1 MGTLPGWMPVLIE
14 KLTWG
19 CSVSPWFIDL
29 ADGKIKERGQKIIY
43 ALWPFMKELP
53 QNIRTV
59 RDALPA
65 EMSAASQLLNRLSD
79 DESKYQ
85 GLFIQQF
92 PLAGVTLAEVESAT
106 VSSVTKNLCDV
117 MTQMCTQRT
126 FAEGIHSIVAAELA
140 ATMYCR
146 ASLPLCER
154 YFEAHTDEYEPGLIN
169 EGLEWVRL
177 HAKTHMRHAIWMK
190 RMLDDLNEDHG
201 EQIPEAAQLVL
212 DATLALWE
220 CPMESI
226 VGARSN

>member
-1 MGTLPGWMPVLIE
+1 MGSLPGWMPVLIE
-14 KLTWG
+14 KLSWG

-29 ADGKIKERGQKIIY
+29 ADGKFRERGRKIIF

-85 GLFIQQF
+85 GLFLQQF
-92 PLAGVTLAEVESAT
+92 PLAGVTLEEVEAAP
-106 VSSVTKNLCDV
+106 VGAVTQNLCDV
-117 MTQMCTQRT
+117 MTKMCTQKT

-146 ASLPLCER
+146 AALPSCES
-154 YFEAHTDEYEPGLIN
+154 YFEKHAAEYEPALISQ
-169 EGLEWVRL
+169 GLEWVRL

-190 RMLDDLNEDHG
+190 RMLDDLNQNHG
-201 EQIPEAAQLVL
+201 EQIPEAAQQVL

-220 CPMESI
+220 CPKESI